1 MLFSI
6 ADTEVSIAQ
15 LLTALVLILDGAFIV
30 WILNI
35 KREPLSAM
43 SWCLAVI
50 FLPILGAVFF
60 ILFGY
65 QNIHRP
71 IRRKRVHAR
80 LFRAR
85 TSSSGEF
92 RASGNDPKKEGWAD
106 ISLLAQQ
113 LGADPAQTGHH
124 VELFHDV
131 AKAYE
136 NMLGAFEQAKHH
148 IHFEMFIFRS
158 DDSGKKFMNVLAEKV
173 RQGVQV
179 RLLFDGVGSWNL
191 SLSTIRILRDAGGQ
205 VAAFLP
211 LSLLRRKFQI
221 NLRNHRKIVVVDGKI
236 GFTGG
241 CNIGDEYLG
250 KDPFFGAWRDSWVRI
265 EGPAVLS
272 MQKVFLE
279 DWDFAIDEDVIGDAY
294 FPPPRISGDATVQIA
309 WSGPDQEIK
318 TIREILFAGITRA
331 KKRIWIATPYFV
343 PDTAL
348 IDALSLAARS
358 GVDVRLL
365 VPFRPDKW
373 VPYLAAKFY
382 WQFVLPAG
390 VKVYQYPAGFMHA
403 KLVLIDDRWSSIGS
417 ANFDN
422 RSLLLNF
429 ELNAL
434 IESEEVARN
443 LEAAFLKD
451 FEKSIR
457 LEEKEFERRPF
468 VGRIVENACRLISPI
483 L

>member
-1 MLFSI
+1 MLFST

-15 LLTALVLILDGAFIV
+15 FLTALVLILDMVCLV
-30 WILNI
+30 WILHI

-43 SWCLAVI
+43 SWCMAVI
-50 FLPILGAVFF
+50 FLPLAGGVLF

-71 IRRKRVHAR
+71 IRRKRDHAK

-85 TSSSGEF
+85 ASGGEF
-92 RASGNDPKKEGWAD
+92 RAIGGDPKLEGWAG
-106 ISLLAQQ
+106 ISTLAQQ
-113 LGADPAQTGHH
+113 LGADPAHPGHC
-124 VELFHDV
+124 VEQFHDV

-136 NMLGAFEQAKHH
+136 NMLATFEQARHH
-148 IHFEMFIFRS
+148 IHLEMFIFRS
-158 DDSGKKFMNVLAEKV
+158 DESGRKFMNVLAEKV
-173 RQGVQV
+173 RQGVKV

-221 NLRNHRKIVVVDGKI
+221 NLRNHRKIVVVDGRV

-250 KDPFFGAWRDSWVRI
+250 KHPFFGHWRDSWVRI
-265 EGPAVLS
+265 EGPSVLS

-279 DWDFAIDEDVIGDAY
+279 DWDFATDEDVLGDAY
-294 FPPPRISGDATVQIA
+294 FPAPKVCGDATAQIA
-309 WSGPDQEIK
+309 WSGPDQELK

-331 KKRIWIATPYFV
+331 RKRIWIATPYFV
-343 PDTAL
+343 PDAAL
-348 IDALSLAARS
+348 LDALSLAARS

-373 VPYLAAKFY
+373 VPFLAAKFY

-390 VKVYQYPAGFMHA
+390 VKVYQYAAGFMHA

-434 IESEEVARN
+434 IESEEVARD

-451 FEKSIR
+451 FEKSARIDQR
-457 LEEKEFERRPF
+457 EFERRPF
-468 VGRIVENACRLISPI
+468 VGRIVENACRLVSPI